1 MAGRSKAVFSGV
13 CSGWNYMLSTLYTKP
28 IGQKHIQL
36 VPSGYVKRKKKM
48 MHICKPMNIFI

>member
-1 MAGRSKAVFSGV
+1 MKKNIMAAQSKAVFSGV

-36 VPSGYVKRKKKM
+36 VPSGYVKRRRK
-48 MHICKPMNIFI
+48 